1 MPEFKVIF
9 IGHLAQSLQRT
20 FLPNQLGMAQG
31 HSRGLYLRVGRWIT
45 FFFFLLIWDQICSM
59 PPSPRGEISTPKA
72 IAVWIIYP
80 SSHGH
85 EPSACYL
92 FGVKW
97 SLYHVQF
104 GLFYR
109 FNPYFT
115 NLKLQQPCNF
125 NKSIMQMNKNTE
137 NFVNPFNSICT
148 CLFKSRHG
156 RDSTDPWTGWTH
168 SYDP

>member
-1 MPEFKVIF
+1 
-9 IGHLAQSLQRT
+9 
-20 FLPNQLGMAQG
+20 MAQG

-85 EPSACYL
+85 EPLACYL